1 MELQQQGPRRIH
13 RVVIVEDDLDS
24 VHTLA
29 ALLRDMGHWVDY
41 AINGYVAAD
50 VIRRFRPDTVICD
63 IGLPGQTGV
72 QVAKQ
77 VRQDPDL
84 RGVRLIALT
93 AYGDEATR
101 NRAMAAGFDAYYVK
115 PMTIAQLA
123 ALFGERTA

>member
-1 MELQQQGPRRIH
+1 MELRQKGPGKIH

-24 VHTLA
+24 VHMLA
-29 ALLRDMGHWVDY
+29 ALLREMGHWVDY

-63 IGLPGQTGV
+63 IGLPGQTGL
-72 QVAKQ
+72 QVARQ
-77 VRQDPDL
+77 VRKDPDL

-101 NRAMAAGFDAYYVK
+101 KEALAAGFDAYYVK

-123 ALFGERTA
+123 ALFGDKDR